1 MCFVL
6 QIMRLELGANL
17 LGQERVQPGGQGPE
31 EGSTSGVSTVNSV
44 KSQKTADSIDNKYWK
59 EYRDQMGALKMENMK
74 LLQELIESQKSYQIL
89 LQQALEEQ
97 RVQVNTLTHL
107 CENMNRR
114 AVRQES
120 GYEENYFITYCITS
134 IDIIVHFEYDF
145 RSYNSCIS
153 GNTSQQP
160 GSLSTD
166 TQHNTVLHIDSDLV
180 NWLRNLLIDETSID
194 RVSISLIFEI
204 SNQIKII
211 FNIFSSFVKN
221 IPWKIFCI
229 MLHETIFAD

>member
-6 QIMRLELGANL
+6 QTVCLELGANL

-44 KSQKTADSIDNKYWK
+44 KSQKTADSVDNKYWK

-97 RVQVNTLTHL
+97 RAQVNTLTNL

-114 AVRQES
+114 AARQES
-120 GYEENYFITYCITS
+120 GYKTLFSYIPYDKIIYTS
-134 IDIIVHFEYDF
+134 LYVSVKVHFKYNF
-145 RSYNSCIS
+145 RRYNSCIS
-153 GNTSQQP
+153 GNVSQQSA
-160 GSLSTD
+160 GSLTTD
-166 TQHNTVLHIDSDLV
+166 AQHNTALRIDSDLV
-180 NWLRNLLIDETSID
+180 IWLGSLQIDETSID
-194 RVSISLIFEI
+194 RVSI
-204 SNQIKII
+204 
-211 FNIFSSFVKN
+211 
-221 IPWKIFCI
+221 P
-229 MLHETIFAD
+229 